1 MKQLTKN
8 SKINKSAKHLFTR
21 HFYDRVKRSFPFK
34 KIVLPITLFLAL
46 VSNPLINY
54 AQTWTQTGSVKIARI
69 NHTSTLLPSG
79 KVLITGGDVG
89 GFTKTC
95 ELYDPSTGTW
105 SYTSSMSTARTT
117 HTATLLSSG
126 KVLIAGGFSTS
137 GAINTCEIYD
147 PSTETWSNTDTLHI
161 SRHGHT
167 ANILPSG
174 KVLVVGGGDIY
185 GGPVDKSEVY
195 DPSTGKW
202 SQPSQMSDAVFFHTA
217 VLLPSGK
224 VWVAFGT
231 NCQLY
236 DPSTDS
242 WTLSGNITSRA
253 SHTANLLPSGKV
265 LIVGGIGQ
273 YSYRKDA
280 ELYDPSTNTL
290 SNAGNMSEERDNFKA
305 LLLANGKVLVM
316 GGGKSNY
323 GYQTCELYD
332 PATNSWSLADTMNT
346 THDRFGATLL
356 KNDAVLVSSGY
367 SPQCELYNV
376 PKSQTFSYSGNVDE
390 FTVPAGVTKL
400 KIKMWGAGGGG
411 TSVDSIIQSVGG
423 AGGYAYSEID
433 VTPCEKLLIYVGK
446 GGANSSNIKGGA
458 SGGGATA
465 IYRDNTAL
473 IIAGGG
479 GGGSVSNDLIDNI
492 RVIAPSNGGAGG
504 GNTGEN
510 GTGTCGGYGG
520 SQSSAGAAISCSR
533 RSGVA
538 GLNGDGGEGTG
549 GGSGSGNNIDGW
561 IETNRPFGKGM
572 GGRGFIYNGDKGHG
586 GGGGGYFG
594 GASGGGDAGGFGG
607 GGGSGYVPSG
617 GTNLTGSGNTP
628 PKTNDNDYQSG
639 IAIGGTSSNSG
650 GNGLLIINYEYCDGA
665 GIPTGANIKTGDVTI
680 STQTQMNAFFS
691 HSNGNKYTKVAGNLT
706 INGNSTSDPITSF
719 CNLGS
724 LTEVSGHLLIQQFTH
739 STNPTDLCHL
749 AALEKVGRLT
759 IITCPGFTCIS
770 LPSLTNVAGSLMI
783 RNNRFAK
790 TITAAKLSTVGGG
803 QFMVSRNHRAE
814 KIQFSSTAS
823 SFTLTN
829 VLENATVD
837 IQSNGD
843 SATNALSM
851 DFNKITSVA
860 KNFTFAN
867 NQNTGVSNFDN
878 IFSGLSSVG
887 GNLVVTNNTYLNK
900 CCIAYNTAVSGST
913 TISGNTGNCADLAA
927 VAADCSMMSKRG
939 KNVTKLTNAD
949 LFNQLTVY
957 PNPSSGKFE
966 IELTTTQA
974 GNMNITVTDLLG
986 RTVLTQSHLVNGT
999 VAIPLLMDK
1008 MPNGQYIIQLE
1019 LNGKLVTKRIHVLK

>member
-8 SKINKSAKHLFTR
+8 FKINKSAKHLLTL
-21 HFYDRVKRSFPFK
+21 HFYDQVKRLLPFK

-54 AQTWTQTGSVKIARI
+54 AQTWTQTGSVNLGRLG
-69 NHTSTLLPSG
+69 HTSTLLPSG
-79 KVLITGGDVG
+79 KVLITGGDFG
-89 GFTKTC
+89 GFTNTC
-95 ELYDPSTGTW
+95 ELYDPSTGSW
-105 SYTSSMSTARTT
+105 SYTSSMSTARLA

-126 KVLIAGGFSTS
+126 KVLVAGGFNAS
-137 GAINTCEIYD
+137 GVLNACEIYD
-147 PSTETWSNTDTLHI
+147 PSSETWTKTDTMHGK
-161 SRHGHT
+161 RTGHT
-167 ANILPSG
+167 ANILQSG

-202 SQPSQMSDAVFFHTA
+202 SQPSQMRDAIFFHTA

-224 VWVAFGT
+224 VWAAFGGIF
-231 NCQLY
+231 QLY
-236 DPSTDS
+236 DPSNDS
-242 WTLSGNITSRA
+242 WTVSGYSSDISGG
-253 SHTANLLPSGKV
+253 HTATLLSSGKV
-265 LIVGGIGQ
+265 LIAGG
-273 YSYRKDA
+273 YTTKNA
-280 ELYDPSTNTL
+280 LLYDPSTNTL
-290 SNAGNMSEERDNFKA
+290 SSAGSMSDYRAGHAA
-305 LLLANGKVLVM
+305 LLLSNGKVLVM
-316 GGGKSNY
+316 GHGSGTD
-323 GYQTCELYD
+323 GYKTCELYD
-332 PATNSWSLADTMNT
+332 PSSNSWSIADTLNT
-346 THDRFGATLL
+346 VHDRFGATLL
-356 KNDAVLVSSGY
+356 KNGAVLVSSGY
-367 SPQCELYNV
+367 TAQCEIYNV
-376 PKSQTFSYSGNVDE
+376 PKSHTFSYSGSAEE

-411 TSVDSIIQSVGG
+411 YDNVTYTANGG
-423 AGGYAYSEID
+423 AGGYSFAEID
-433 VTPCEKLLIYVGK
+433 VTPCEKLLTYVGQ
-446 GGANSSNIKGGA
+446 GGKAGIGGRSSG

-465 IYRDNTAL
+465 IYRGSTPL
-473 IIAGGG
+473 VVSGGG
-479 GGGSVSNDLIDNI
+479 GGGAVQNTPGTIS
-492 RVIAPSNGGAGG
+492 PSHGGAGG
-504 GNTGEN
+504 GNSGEN
-510 GTGTCGGYGG
+510 GVGTCGGYGG
-520 SQSSAGAAISCSR
+520 SQTADGGAVTCSR

-538 GLNGDGGEGTG
+538 GLNGDGGEGAG
-549 GGSGSGNNIDGW
+549 GGSGSGNNFDGW
-561 IETNRPFGKGM
+561 IESSRPFGMGK
-572 GGRGFIYNGDKGHG
+572 GGRGFVYLADQGHG

-594 GASGGGDAGGFGG
+594 GGSGGGDAGGFGG

-628 PKTNDNDYQSG
+628 PKTSDNDYQSG

-650 GNGLLIINYEYCDGA
+650 GNGLLIITYEYCDGA
-665 GIPTGANIKTGDVTI
+665 GIPTGANVKTGDVTI

-691 HSNGNKYTKVAGNLT
+691 NSNGNKYTKVAGNLT

-724 LTEVSGHLLIQQFTH
+724 LTEVSGHLLIQQFTQ

-749 AALEKVGRLT
+749 AALENVGRLT
-759 IITCPGFTCIS
+759 IITCPSFTCIS
-770 LPSLTNVAGSLMI
+770 LPGLTNVGGSLMI

-790 TITAAKLSTVGGG
+790 TITAAKLTTLGGG

-814 KIQFSSTAS
+814 KIQFSNTAS

-829 VLENATVD
+829 ALENTAVD
-837 IQSNGD
+837 VQSNGD
-843 SATNALSM
+843 SAANALSM
-851 DFNKITSVA
+851 DFNKITTVA

-867 NQNTGVSNFDN
+867 NKNTGVSNFDN

-900 CCIAYNTAVSGST
+900 CCIAYNTAVTGST
-913 TISGNTGNCADLAA
+913 TISGNTGNCADLSA
-927 VAADCSMMSKRG
+927 VTADCSMMPKRN

-974 GNMNITVTDLLG
+974 GSMNITVTDLLG
-986 RTVLTQSHLVNGT
+986 RTVLSQSHLVNGT
-999 VAIPLLMDK
+999 VAVPLSMEK
-1008 MPNGQYIIQLE
+1008 MSEGQYIIQLE
-1019 LNGKLVTKRIHVLK
+1019 LNGKFVTKRVQVIK